1 MLDDAYRQNRMA
13 TAAAVRH
20 LDSLHVK
27 APVFGLVWS
36 SGSVRAHVDW
46 CVSKGQEPPVRA
58 TSNFPEERITAYALM
73 YNRLFDLLSFQARA
87 VTMAGKGATSTNGT
101 CIAQDP

>member
-20 LDSLHVK
+20 LHSLHVK

-36 SGSVRAHVDW
+36 DGSVRAHVDW
-46 CVSKGQEPPVRA
+46 CVSQGQEPPVR
-58 TSNFPEERITAYALM
+58 T
-73 YNRLFDLLSFQARA
+73 
-87 VTMAGKGATSTNGT
+87 TST
-101 CIAQDP
+101 IVLS